1 MRKAMQIRKF
11 CRLANL
17 VEMYESRVGAITLEE
32 QVFYQ
37 NVKMETCDFQA
48 KKVELIK
55 RIAALN
61 SAPTPTTMAKVK
73 TEASTTDGWDVDWDV
88 DDSTENEVKDE
99 NFKEADDK
107 FRKQSDKMFA
117 YKLFLSKHIIKTLK
131 PREGF
136 WTGME
141 NLALLTLFVLS

>member
-37 NVKMETCDFQA
+37 NVKMETRDFQA
-48 KKVELIK
+48 KKVEFMK

-61 SAPTPTTMAKVK
+61 SAPTATTIAKVK

-88 DDSTENEVKDE
+88 DDSTENKVKDE

-107 FRKQSDKMFA
+107 FRKP
-117 YKLFLSKHIIKTLK
+117 KLRTQNDERKGQTKSGIN
-131 PREGF
+131 GY
-136 WTGME
+136 
-141 NLALLTLFVLS
+141 LLLLNYPYYI

>member
-1 MRKAMQIRKF
+1 M
-11 CRLANL
+11 
-17 VEMYESRVGAITLEE
+17 
-32 QVFYQ
+32 
-37 NVKMETCDFQA
+37 
-48 KKVELIK
+48 K

-61 SAPTPTTMAKVK
+61 SAPTATTMAKVK
-73 TEASTTDGWDVDWDV
+73 TEASTTDGWNVDWDV